1 MDKFIFMNGVILIA
15 AFLMLLFAFFLQT
28 VETKNKLSNKLFSS
42 FLVLSVCDIS
52 SFFTD
57 NYIDAGLSF
66 EVFQMSI
73 SLLILPLFYLYVKAV
88 CYSNFQLKSK
98 YLILSIPFLT
108 VNVALIPRFYLASTI
123 DILYIYEHFKQM
135 FEIRFFYIL
144 RELQYFFYML
154 IIFNIIKNYKAIY
167 SENHTDSDNSSYK
180 WLFQMTVF
188 FLVAHCFVVFR
199 FLLAY
204 TDYNL
209 LLNWS
214 NIIIGI
220 FALSISCWFVLKG
233 LKNADIFKGVDAN
246 MVASYEELKKEYITS
261 DEASFD
267 IRKSVEMT
275 SQMDFVKKYVLESEL
290 YLEPSLT
297 IQELSK
303 QVSIPVR
310 DLSLLINRY
319 SNQHFFD
326 FINEFRIEKAK
337 QIMKDPSNK
346 KLTIL
351 EILYQVGFN
360 SKSSFNT
367 AFRKFTNQTPTS
379 FRIS

>member
-1 MDKFIFMNGVILIA
+1 MNGIILIA

-28 VETKNKLSNKLFSS
+28 VDSKNKLSNKLFSS
-42 FLVLSVCDIS
+42 FLILSVFDIS

-57 NYIDAGLSF
+57 NYIDVGLSF
-66 EVFQMSI
+66 EVFRMMI

-88 CYSNFQLKSK
+88 CYSDFRLKSK
-98 YLILSIPFLT
+98 YLILCIPFLIA
-108 VNVALIPRFYLASTI
+108 NVVLIPRFYLASSI

-144 RELQYFFYML
+144 RELQYIFYILM
-154 IIFNIIKNYKAIY
+154 IFKILKNYKAIY
-167 SENHTDSDNSSYK
+167 SENHTNSNNSSYK

-209 LLNWS
+209 LLNWT

-220 FALSISCWFVLKG
+220 CALIMSCWFVLNG
-233 LKNADIFKGVDAN
+233 LKNPELFKGVDAN
-246 MVASYEELKKEYITS
+246 MIASYEDIKKKSITTNK
-261 DEASFD
+261 ASFD
-267 IRKSVEMT
+267 TQKLVEMT
-275 SQMDFVKKYVLESEL
+275 SQMDLVKKYVSDNEL
-290 YLEPSLT
+290 YLDPSLT
-297 IQELSK
+297 IQQLSK
-303 QVSIPVR
+303 QVSIPTR
-310 DLSLLINRY
+310 NLSLLINRH
-319 SNQHFFD
+319 SNKHFFD

-337 QIMKDPSNK
+337 ELMKDPSNK

-367 AFRKFTNQTPTS
+367 AFKKFTNQTPTD
-379 FRIS
+379 FRIN